1 MQGLEDDVVNLC
13 EPIILKVTA
22 KEVITKNENIDN
34 KVVSQLDV
42 SDVDIAIIIDDIINR
57 EPRFLQNM

>member
-34 KVVSQLDV
+34 KVVRQLDV

-57 EPRFLQNM
+57 EPRFLQNL